1 MSEKMTL
8 EQVRDWHKGRAD
20 GIRQG
25 ITTGSA
31 SVHDRL
37 ADAIVTHLAT
47 LPSAVPDGWKLVPI
61 EPTEEMLEQAATHDL
76 NRRTAETDQWNHDT
90 WSFMLD
96 AAPEPPNAC
105 REAMLTQR
113 GNAQD
118 AVALFIGQRVM
129 WEDNLGRSHPATIVD
144 SHPETY
150 DARLD
155 DGTYANGYSRKRFA
169 IDAHLASLPAATPGD
184 IVERLRTAA
193 RALVRERVVYAEDVE
208 ALADVA
214 KLLEAMLTQRGDAQ
228 DARDVARYRWL
239 RANAYECDER
249 LSFNN
254 MYLECADGKLLLDK
268 SIDAAMLASGE
279 G

>member
-113 GNAQD
+113 G
-118 AVALFIGQRVM
+118 
-129 WEDNLGRSHPATIVD
+129 
-144 SHPETY
+144 
-150 DARLD
+150 
-155 DGTYANGYSRKRFA
+155 
-169 IDAHLASLPAATPGD
+169 
-184 IVERLRTAA
+184 
-193 RALVRERVVYAEDVE
+193 
-208 ALADVA
+208 
-214 KLLEAMLTQRGDAQ
+214 DAQ